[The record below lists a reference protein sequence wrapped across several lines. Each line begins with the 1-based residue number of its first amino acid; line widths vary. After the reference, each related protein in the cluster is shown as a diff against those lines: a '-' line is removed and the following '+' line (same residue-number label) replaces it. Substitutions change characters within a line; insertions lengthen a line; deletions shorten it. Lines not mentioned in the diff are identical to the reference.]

1 MSKILI
7 ATRND
12 DKYKII
18 SELLKTTIFEDK
30 DFYYLKNINEQIED
44 KKEKGDI
51 INRSY
56 EKAKNIFQNI
66 KRNDFQFIVGV
77 DDGIKIKDKII
88 ENVKDYINSIINGE
102 LLKENEIVYIVRAY
116 TFIDKNGKEKSIV
129 TEIPFQYKRQTKEIS
144 IEKDTY
150 PLSNVLSPLDSCKVV
165 SEQSFEESNNYYI
178 FYSKKILEEVK
189 EFFDDKQ

>member
-44 KKEKGDI
+44 KEEKGDI

-56 EKAKNIFQNI
+56 EKAKNVFENI
-66 KRNDFQFIVGV
+66 KSNDFQFIVGV

-88 ENVKDYINSIINGE
+88 ENVKDYINSIINGD
-102 LLKENEIVYIVRAY
+102 LLKENEVVYIVRAY
-116 TFIDKNGKEKSIV
+116 TFIEKNGKDKSIF
-129 TEIPFQYKRQTKEIS
+129 TEIPFQYRKQTKEIL
-144 IEKDTY
+144 IKKDSY
-150 PLSNVLSPLDSCKVV
+150 PLSNVLSPLDSNKVV
-165 SEQSFEESNNYYI
+165 SEQSFEKSNDYYAS
-178 FYSKKILEEVK
+178 YSKKQLEEVRR
-189 EFFDDKQ
+189 FFDDK

>member
-12 DKYKII
+12 DKYKIV

-44 KKEKGDI
+44 KEEKGDI

-56 EKAKNIFQNI
+56 EKAKNIFKNI
-66 KRNDFQFIVGV
+66 KSNDFQFIVGV

-116 TFIDKNGKEKSIV
+116 TFIEKNGKEKSII
-129 TEIPFQYKRQTKEIS
+129 TEIPFQYRKQTKEIL
-144 IEKDTY
+144 IKKDSY
-150 PLSNVLSPLDSCKVV
+150 PLSNVLSPLDSSKVI
-165 SEQSFEESNNYYI
+165 SEQSFEESNDYYTI
-178 FYSKKILEEVK
+178 YSKKLLEEVK
-189 EFFDDKQ
+189 EFFNDK

>member
-1 MSKILI
+1 MSKVLI

-51 INRSY
+51 INRSH
-56 EKAKNIFQNI
+56 EKAKNVFENI
-66 KRNDFQFIVGV
+66 KSNDFQFIVGV

-88 ENVKDYINSIINGE
+88 ENVKDYINSIINEE
-102 LLKENEIVYIVRAY
+102 LLKENEVVYIVRAY
-116 TFIDKNGKEKSIV
+116 TFIEKNGKDKSIV
-129 TEIPFQYKRQTKEIS
+129 TEIPFQYRKQTKEIL
-144 IEKDTY
+144 IKKDSY
-150 PLSNVLSPLDSCKVV
+150 PLSNVLSPLDSNKVV
-165 SEQSFEESNNYYI
+165 SEQSFEESNDYYAS
-178 FYSKKILEEVK
+178 YSKKQLEEVRK
-189 EFFDDKQ
+189 FFDDK

>member
-1 MSKILI
+1 MNKILI

-12 DKYKII
+12 DKFKII
-18 SELLKTTIFEDK
+18 SELLKTTIFEGK

-56 EKAKNIFQNI
+56 EKAKNVFENI
-66 KRNDFQFIVGV
+66 KSNDFQFIVGV

-102 LLKENEIVYIVRAY
+102 LLEENETVYIVRAY
-116 TFIDKNGKEKSIV
+116 TFIEKNGKEKSII
-129 TEIPFQYKRQTKEIS
+129 TEIPFQYKKQTKEILIRRDS
-144 IEKDTY
+144 Y
-150 PLSNVLSPLDSCKVV
+150 PLSNVLSPLNSSKVV
-165 SEQSFEESNNYYI
+165 SEQSFEESNDYYAI
-178 FYSKKILEEVK
+178 YSKQLEEVK
-189 EFFDDKQ
+189 EFFNDK

>member
-12 DKYKII
+12 DKYKIV
-18 SELLKTTIFEDK
+18 SELLKSTIFEDK
-30 DFYYLKNINEQIED
+30 EFYYLKNINEQIED
-44 KKEKGDI
+44 NEEKGDI

-56 EKAKNIFQNI
+56 EKAKNILNNI
-66 KRNDFQFIVGV
+66 KNNDFQFIVGV

-116 TFIDKNGKEKSIV
+116 TFIEKNGKEKSII
-129 TEIPFQYKRQTKEIS
+129 TEIPFQYRKQTKEIL
-144 IEKDTY
+144 IKKDSY
-150 PLSNVLSPLDSCKVV
+150 PLSNVLSPLDSSKVI
-165 SEQSFEESNNYYI
+165 SEQSFEESNDYYTI
-178 FYSKKILEEVK
+178 YSKKLLEEVK
-189 EFFDDKQ
+189 EFFNDK